1 MKQFVK
7 SSVVAAVGVVS
18 LSVSCAKPDHR
29 LTIVPI
35 ATAGDGIV
43 GLPDLSEDEQHA
55 LKTTSGKLVLLEK
68 ANREGMKKNRVY
80 WFRPYLCR
88 QKEWENV
95 LWREQFLADVRRQG
109 DLPLFVADRGDDE
122 FKYIVWVGLTSSNG
136 LPPTSED
143 DR

>member
-55 LKTTSGKLVLLEK
+55 LKTPSGKLVLLEK

-80 WFRPYLCR
+80 RFRPYLCR

-95 LWREQFLADVRRQG
+95 LWREQFLADVRKQG

-122 FKYIVWVGLTSSNG
+122 FKYIVWVGLRSSNG